1 MSLFSSQQ
9 DLVKSW
15 SFFTLSTLEEV
26 ASCGSWGFLVLNDG
40 IDLPDGEINPLGKLI
55 LIINFEPL
63 IKVLNCMWLYI
74 LAYLQILQL
83 FLLQNNVILSGL
95 GWLSE
100 LSPVRCLLGIFP
112 ESFFSRF
119 HIESANYGDFRLCVS

>member
-15 SFFTLSTLEEV
+15 SFLTLSTLEEV

-100 LSPVRCLLGIFP
+100 LSPV
-112 ESFFSRF
+112 
-119 HIESANYGDFRLCVS
+119 